1 MPEPLAR
8 GEEKPPSHRMKR
20 YWKIA
25 VLANIKDDNHAKPE
39 GVPPDAFADFDHI
52 ETIDALRAALETD
65 GHETVFIEADENL
78 PYALKEAKPDICFNI
93 AEGLGGDAREAQ
105 IPALLEMLKIP
116 YTGSRVLTNGISLD
130 KTLTKRIWRDR
141 RLPVA
146 PFQEFSVGDEP
157 LRPELNFPLFVKPAR
172 EGTGMGVDTK
182 AIVKN
187 EKELRERAMYIINTY
202 QQPALVETFLPGR
215 EFTVGILGRSD
226 AKLYSRHPEWYEK
239 DGFHRFPILELD
251 MTRSVTPQVY
261 SQASKSKDVGEEGA
275 PGYICPAN
283 MEPELEKKLKH
294 LALRA
299 HQLLYALDISR
310 TDIRLDDEGNP
321 RLLEINTLPGLTPNY
336 SDLCLQAKA
345 EGIRYEDLILDILY
359 LGASRWG
366 MVAPRE
372 IALEGSKKK

>member
-1 MPEPLAR
+1 MLSR
-8 GEEKPPSHRMKR
+8 GDDKPSSRRMKR

-25 VLANIKDDNHAKPE
+25 VLANIKDDVQPKPE

-52 ETIDALRAALETD
+52 ETIDSIRAALETD
-65 GHETVFIEADENL
+65 GHQTCFIQADTDL
-78 PYALKEAKPDICFNI
+78 PFALKEVQPDICFNI

-105 IPALLEMLKIP
+105 VPALLEMLRIP

-146 PFQEFSVGDEP
+146 PFQEFTIGDEP

-215 EFTVGILGRSD
+215 EFTVGIMGRPD

-239 DGFHRFPILELD
+239 DGFHRFPVLELD
-251 MTRSVTPQVY
+251 SSRSVTPNVY
-261 SQASKSKDVGEEGA
+261 SQASKAKDVGEEGA
-275 PGYICPAN
+275 PDYVCPADID
-283 MEPELEKKLKH
+283 PELDKKLKH
-294 LALRA
+294 FALRA
-299 HQLLYALDISR
+299 HQLLYALDVSR
-310 TDIRLDDEGNP
+310 TDIRLDHEGNP

-359 LGASRWG
+359 LGASRWD
-366 MVAPRE
+366 MVEPRDLPQ
-372 IALEGSKKK
+372 ANNKK